1 MNDASISLA
10 VWKPSSLSRLQT
22 IHSFLSHRLLSTVF
36 PPTGE
41 KWWGEGCHQD
51 HSQLRGFT
59 FIQEVFLPTLTL
71 QLCKKKKLMKIQ
83 TMNIIRGNKLINLSR
98 GTLLFSVAQSCPSL
112 CDPMDCSTPASL
124 TFTISWSL
132 LKFMSTESVMSS
144 M

>member
-1 MNDASISLA
+1 M
-10 VWKPSSLSRLQT
+10 Q
-22 IHSFLSHRLLSTVF
+22 
-36 PPTGE
+36 
-41 KWWGEGCHQD
+41 
-51 HSQLRGFT
+51 
-59 FIQEVFLPTLTL
+59 
-71 QLCKKKKLMKIQ
+71 KKKKLMKIQ

-98 GTLLFSVAQSCPSL
+98 GTLLFSVAQSCPTL